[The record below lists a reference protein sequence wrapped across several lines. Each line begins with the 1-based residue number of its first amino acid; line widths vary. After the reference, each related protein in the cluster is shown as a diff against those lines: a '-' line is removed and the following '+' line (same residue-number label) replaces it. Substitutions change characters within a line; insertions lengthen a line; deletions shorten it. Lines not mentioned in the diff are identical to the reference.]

1 MRSKNYFLLLVAF
14 ICFSSFVIAQPETQI
29 KVTIHN
35 LPDSP
40 IILGHHF
47 NKMLYPDDTIKLN
60 NKGYGVFEAQ
70 KAYPGGMYFIYLP
83 TGKYFDILLSADQQF
98 SIENDTTDFLQNMTI
113 NGSEENQL
121 FYNYQKFLVKKREEA
136 SALQKEKSAATSEEN
151 KKEIDQ
157 KLDKISQDVKDYMN
171 NLIKTHPDMF
181 LSKFL
186 LATKEIDVPE
196 PPKDENG
203 NITDSLFQ
211 YRYYKKHFFDNFDVS
226 DPRLLRTP
234 IYEDRINYYLDKI
247 VPQIPDSINN
257 EVDRLI
263 EKSRSS
269 DELFRFMLV
278 SLFNK
283 YAKSQIMGMDAVFVH
298 IAEKYY
304 IPEASWSD
312 TAFISKLKKEVAKTE
327 PLLIGK
333 KAPDIQLVEVPAD
346 HFMAAADDDTLK
358 KNVYVGDFFNLYD
371 IQAKYTVLVFWEA
384 DCGHCKKAMPVLY
397 DLYVNRLKK
406 EGVEIIAVHMLSGEE
421 GKIKWVNFVNDHG
434 FYEWINAWN
443 PYDYSYKAKYNV
455 TSTPTVFV
463 LDKDKKIIAK
473 RIGMEQI
480 DEVIKAY
487 ESMHNH

>member
-1 MRSKNYFLLLVAF
+1 
-14 ICFSSFVIAQPETQI
+14 
-29 KVTIHN
+29 
-35 LPDSP
+35 
-40 IILGHHF
+40 
-47 NKMLYPDDTIKLN
+47 
-60 NKGYGVFEAQ
+60 
-70 KAYPGGMYFIYLP
+70 
-83 TGKYFDILLSADQQF
+83 
-98 SIENDTTDFLQNMTI
+98 
-113 NGSEENQL
+113 
-121 FYNYQKFLVKKREEA
+121 
-136 SALQKEKSAATSEEN
+136 
-151 KKEIDQ
+151 
-157 KLDKISQDVKDYMN
+157 MN
-171 NLIKTHPDMF
+171 NLINAHPDMF

-186 LATKEIDVPE
+186 LATKEIDVPD
-196 PPKDENG
+196 PPKDDNG

-211 YRYYKKHFFDNFDVS
+211 YQYYKKHFFDNFDVS
-226 DPRLLRTP
+226 DARLLRTP
-234 IYEDRINYYLDKI
+234 IYEDRINYYLDKV

-257 EVDRLI
+257 EVDKLI

-312 TAFISKLKKEVAKTE
+312 SAFISKLKSEVAKTK

-333 KAPDIQLVEVPAD
+333 KAPDIQLVEVPAE
-346 HFMAAADDDTLK
+346 HFMAAAEDDTLK

-384 DCGHCKKAMPVLY
+384 DCGHCKKAMPVLH
-397 DLYVNRLKK
+397 DLYEKKLKQD
-406 EGVEIIAVHMLSGEE
+406 GVEIIAIHMLSGEE
-421 GKIKWVNFVNDHG
+421 GKIKWVNFVNEHG

-480 DEVIKAY
+480 EEVINAY
-487 ESMHNH
+487 SAMKNH